1 MRDTYFFDTY
11 AIIEI
16 MKGNPDYAKFKY
28 AKIVITM
35 FNLVELHYKLLR
47 DFNMQIAE
55 EVLHEY
61 SDYVIDVDIETIKEA
76 NEFKLLHRKKR
87 LSAPDAI
94 GYITAQKYGMKFLT
108 GDRQFKG
115 MRGVE
120 FVK

>member
-1 MRDTYFFDTY
+1 MRDAYFFDTY

-16 MKGNPDYAKFKY
+16 MKGNPAYARFRH
-28 AKIVITM
+28 AKIIITL
-35 FNLVELHYKLLR
+35 FNLVELHYKLIR
-47 DFNMQIAE
+47 DFNGKLAE
-55 EVLHEY
+55 EILHEY
-61 SDYVIDVDIETIKEA
+61 SDYVIDTDVEIIKEA

-94 GYITAQKYGMKFLT
+94 GYVTAQKYGIKFLT

-115 MRGVE
+115 VRGVE